1 MNKNTA
7 VLASVLILCFVGLQN
22 KYKENYTN
30 HMKGHYE
37 GGGIDKNTM
46 HAMNVRKLASDV
58 RCFGNTLQ
66 LVKH

>member
-1 MNKNTA
+1 
-7 VLASVLILCFVGLQN
+7 VLGTFVQSYASSFTLCLQN

-37 GGGIDKNTM
+37 GGGIDKQTM

-58 RCFGNTLQ
+58 RIFFLNIISLQ
-66 LVKH
+66 FF